1 MLPFLL
7 MSAPVTVDP
16 NLAQDLK
23 PSASFVVPGLA
34 DWAVSN
40 KAWRNHVMYM
50 QEREYEP
57 LYTDPELRLA
67 EGVDG
72 PVLAR

>member
-1 MLPFLL
+1 

-23 PSASFVVPGLA
+23 PSASFVVPGFA

-40 KAWRNHVMYM
+40 KAWGNHIDIHG
-50 QEREYEP
+50 RKYES
-57 LYTDPELRLA
+57 LNTDPELRLA